1 MEDVGRV
8 TKAQIVGFSLGD
20 LRLLLSL
27 DDQRSR
33 ANMTDSVR
41 SLEGNR
47 QLPHLPFGQL
57 ATIAYDEDKER
68 VEDESREHAS
78 ERGLFWD
85 DD

>member
-27 DDQRSR
+27 EDQYAR
-33 ANMTDSVR
+33 ASKPHSVR
-41 SLEGNR
+41 ALEGNR
-47 QLPHLPFGQL
+47 QLPHLPLGQL
-57 ATIAYDEDKER
+57 LAIAYDENEER
-68 VEDESREHAS
+68 VKDEGREHSS
-78 ERGLFWD
+78 ERGLLWD